1 MAKLSIII
9 PVYQVETT
17 LDRCI
22 ESIIRQSFSDYE
34 LLLIDDGSTDRSGKI
49 CDEWQTKDERIRVV
63 HQVNGGLSN
72 ARNTG
77 LSQAQGNYI
86 TFVDSDDTI
95 ANGTLQH
102 LMRATEQ
109 YPTCNIIE
117 YPVWVHYSSPQER
130 LLTLENRVFK
140 DVRDYWVNHQG
151 YLHAYSCNKIYR
163 RDLFEKIRFP
173 DGKIFEDVITT
184 ARLLNES
191 GNIATI
197 SHGLYY
203 YYSNPKGLTNTTHRK
218 GLNDLLQWHCAVI
231 RDIFPFHQTLNISES
246 LYYMHI
252 VNIQLD
258 VYSGD
263 ATDIVLPHYEVA
275 PQLLFDK
282 NTTFSVKLK
291 LIIIIMLK
299 IKCLCKIKYIAR
311 KLNHR

>member
-22 ESIIRQSFSDYE
+22 ESVIGQSFTDYE
-34 LLLIDDGSTDRSGKI
+34 VLLIDDGATDRSGEI
-49 CDEWQTKDERIRVV
+49 CNEWQTRDERIRVI
-63 HQVNGGLSN
+63 HQANGGLSN

-77 LSQAQGNYI
+77 LSLAQGNYI
-86 TFVDSDDTI
+86 TFIDSDDII

-102 LMRATEQ
+102 LMSATEQ

-130 LLTLENRVFK
+130 LLTLENRVFN

-163 RDLFEKIRFP
+163 RELFEKIRFP

-184 ARLLNES
+184 VRLLKES

-218 GLNDLLQWHCAVI
+218 GLYDLLEWHCVVI
-231 RDIFPFHQTLNISES
+231 RDVFPFHQTLSISES

-263 ATDIVLPHYEVA
+263 ATDIALPHYGVA
-275 PQLLFDK
+275 TQLLFDK
-282 NTTFSVKLK
+282 KATFAVKLK
-291 LIIIIMLK
+291 LMIITVLK
-299 IKCLCKIKYIAR
+299 IKCLCKIHYLIK
-311 KLNHR
+311 KLSRR